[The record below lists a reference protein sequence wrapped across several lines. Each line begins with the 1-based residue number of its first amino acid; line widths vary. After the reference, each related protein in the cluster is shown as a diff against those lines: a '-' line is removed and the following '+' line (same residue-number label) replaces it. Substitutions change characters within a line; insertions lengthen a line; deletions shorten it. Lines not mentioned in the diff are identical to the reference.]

1 MCCVVSHCVL
11 QAQNAS
17 STTKEKGYF
26 IYNKDHG
33 TTTMKKH
40 IISNNHDFYKIRGQK
55 GQDNKHVLATMWS
68 LNILEALI
76 PTRMKMQCKNNSF
89 KI

>member
-1 MCCVVSHCVL
+1 
-11 QAQNAS
+11 
-17 STTKEKGYF
+17 
-26 IYNKDHG
+26 
-33 TTTMKKH
+33 
-40 IISNNHDFYKIRGQK
+40 
-55 GQDNKHVLATMWS
+55 MWS